1 MKKDITMKKNSLVNG
16 ALITTI
22 AIVITKILGIL
33 YVIPFH
39 SIIGDEGGALY
50 GYAYTI
56 YLFFISLSTA
66 GIPLAI
72 SRVVSEYQALGYYK
86 IKRRAFILGKRLS
99 LILGLIC
106 FLLIIIFAPL
116 FAKLIL
122 GDVVGGNSI
131 RDVTYVIRM
140 IGVAVLVV
148 PVLSIY
154 RGYFEGHRFMSPP
167 SISQIIEQLFRVLTI
182 IFGSYITLK
191 VFKASLTT
199 AVGVALLGATIGAFM
214 SYFYLF
220 DKYLKNRRKFN
231 EKIRN
236 VNEPI
241 IKDRDVI
248 RKIIF
253 YAIPFIMIDVCKSLY
268 NYIDMFTVV
277 KGLVKYASFSA
288 KDAEIIYSML
298 STWSSK
304 FNMIILAVSSGII
317 VSLIPNLTE
326 SIVKKNHDEI
336 NNKIILSL
344 SALLYLMV
352 PMTFG
357 ISFLAKP
364 IWILFYGNS
373 YYGPN
378 VLQYYIFVGLI
389 MGLFTC
395 LITIIQIFKDYK
407 NVFICL
413 ISGVIIKLILNIN
426 LLRTFYSIG
435 LPAYYGV
442 ITATIVGYL
451 LSIIIS
457 LIILYNKYKIRLE
470 VVLKRFIDI
479 LCGSLIMLV
488 VLTVIKL
495 FVPISSNVRIMNI
508 VIVLFYTLIGSLV
521 YLSYSYISKLSK
533 EIFGNKMLNSIKRI
547 LLKK

>member
-1 MKKDITMKKNSLVNG
+1 MKKDITMKKSSLVKG
-16 ALITTI
+16 AFITTI

-86 IKRRAFILGKRLS
+86 AKKRAFILGKRFS
-99 LILGLIC
+99 LILGFAC
-106 FLLIIIFAPL
+106 FLVIIIFAPL
-116 FAKLIL
+116 FARMIL
-122 GDVVGGNSI
+122 GDIVGGNSI
-131 RDVTYVIRM
+131 RDVSYVIRM
-140 IGVAVLVV
+140 IGIAVLIV
-148 PVLSIY
+148 PILSIY

-182 IFGSYITLK
+182 VFGSYITLK
-191 VFKASLTT
+191 VFKARLNTS
-199 AVGVALLGATIGAFM
+199 VGVALLGASIGAFI

-220 DKYLKNRRKFN
+220 EKYLKNRGKFN
-231 EKIRN
+231 ERIRM

-241 IKDRDVI
+241 VKDKDVI
-248 RKIIF
+248 KKIVF

-277 KGLVKYASFSA
+277 KGLVKYASFTA
-288 KDAEIIYSML
+288 KDSEIVYSML

-304 FNMIILAVSSGII
+304 FNMIVLAISSGII

-326 SIVKKNHDEI
+326 SIVNNKNKEVND
-336 NNKIILSL
+336 KIILSL
-344 SALLYLMV
+344 SSLLYLTI

-364 IWILFYGNS
+364 IWVLFYGS
-373 YYGPN
+373 SFHGPR

-395 LITIIQIFKDYK
+395 LITILQIFKDYK
-407 NVFICL
+407 NVFLCL
-413 ISGVIIKLILNIN
+413 ISGVLIKFILNIK
-426 LLRTFYSIG
+426 LLRTFYNIG
-435 LPAYYGV
+435 FLPYYGV
-442 ITATIVGYL
+442 ITATIIGYL
-451 LSIIIS
+451 VSIIIS
-457 LIILYNKYKIRLE
+457 LVILYRKYKIKLE

-479 LCGSLIMLV
+479 VCGSLVMLV
-488 VLTVIKL
+488 ILNLISL
-495 FVPISSNVRIMNI
+495 LVPVSSNVRIINI
-508 VIVLFYTLIGSLV
+508 IIILFYSVIGFIV
-521 YLSYSYISKLSK
+521 YLLYAHFSKLSK
-533 EIFGNKMLNSIKRI
+533 NIFGNKMLNSIKRI